1 MFSTSS
7 ARVQVAPLDSLSK
20 VADIQP
26 AILDDFGE
34 VELLPWIGVG
44 FALGTMTILPWG
56 KAYGV
61 FNIKW
66 LYIFNVFLFEAGSA
80 ICGAS
85 PNMTVLIIARVIA
98 GVGGCGMHSGCL
110 TYIAVSTTMKERP
123 MYMSGIAVLWGL
135 GSVLGPVVFPAKFH
149 CLDQSLRDVGRWG
162 FCNE

>member
-1 MFSTSS
+1 
-7 ARVQVAPLDSLSK
+7 
-20 VADIQP
+20 
-26 AILDDFGE
+26 
-34 VELLPWIGVG
+34 
-44 FALGTMTILPWG
+44 MTILPWG

-66 LYIFNVFLFEAGSA
+66 IYVFNVLLFETGSA

-98 GVGGCGMHSGCL
+98 GIGGCGMHSGCL

-135 GSVLGPVVFPAKFH
+135 GSVLGPVVPCACPAAARDSLTTAQVGGAFATSSATWRWVRRLVSSAEFH
-149 CLDQSLRDVGRWG
+149 CATDNS
-162 FCNE
+162 